1 MNKKTS
7 FSQSQSTKRGKPF
20 RSISLRNRLL
30 ITFIL
35 LASLPVLITGVVSS
49 LINAQGLRNAAFDQL
64 GSVAQLKTIETA
76 AWVSSLRIN
85 LDLILQDKEI
95 LNSTSAI
102 IQNSAESG
110 AVKTELR
117 NRFNNLNKTTGYF
130 EELFI
135 MDENGAVILST
146 NALQE
151 GKIFSTQAFYREGLN
166 ASYVAPPIYDVSL
179 SKYSIIF
186 SQPMKK
192 ENGSV
197 IGVIAGRANLDVLGQ
212 IMIERA
218 GLGETGETYLVGS
231 NYAVLSQLRFGE
243 SKVGETYVRTAG
255 TTKVIESQTAGSE
268 LYHDYRNVAVLGS
281 YLWIPELEVAVI
293 AERDQSE
300 ALQASSQ
307 ASAITFGLMV
317 LTVAIA
323 VGAAFLVTGIIVTP
337 ISQLVTVA
345 GSITSGNLEVNARV
359 QRDDEIGALA
369 SAFNTMTSR
378 LRDLIGTLE
387 QRVADR
393 TKALATSS
401 DVSRRLS
408 TILDQKELVFEVVNQ
423 VRNAFGY
430 YHAQIYFY
438 DDARENLVMTGGTG
452 EAGKMM
458 LAQFHK
464 ITKGRGLVGRAAET
478 NEPILVTDTAN
489 SPDWLPNVL
498 LPETK
503 SEVAIPISIGDEVLG
518 VLDVQHNIV
527 DGLKREDIDALQ
539 SISNQVAVAVQ
550 NSRSYMEV
558 QRSQALLS
566 DALKAARLGNW
577 EYDFVND
584 LFLFSDDFYS
594 IFHTTVEKVGG
605 YKISSADY
613 SRNFVHP
620 DDAALVGIEIQKVLD
635 AKDRLFTT
643 HLEHRIIFAD
653 GETGYIAVN
662 INVERDEN
670 GKITRWYGANQDITE
685 RRNLEEF
692 NRKRAIQQE
701 AINRITQK
709 IQSTTS
715 IESALQVAARELGHA
730 LGMKPTMVTLEL
742 EAASVGKRAEVT
754 ETTGGAQ

>member
-1 MNKKTS
+1 
-7 FSQSQSTKRGKPF
+7 
-20 RSISLRNRLL
+20 
-30 ITFIL
+30 
-35 LASLPVLITGVVSS
+35 
-49 LINAQGLRNAAFDQL
+49 
-64 GSVAQLKTIETA
+64 
-76 AWVSSLRIN
+76 
-85 LDLILQDKEI
+85 
-95 LNSTSAI
+95 
-102 IQNSAESG
+102 
-110 AVKTELR
+110 
-117 NRFNNLNKTTGYF
+117 
-130 EELFI
+130 
-135 MDENGAVILST
+135 
-146 NALQE
+146 
-151 GKIFSTQAFYREGLN
+151 
-166 ASYVAPPIYDVSL
+166 
-179 SKYSIIF
+179 
-186 SQPMKK
+186 MKK

>member
-64 GSVAQLKTIETA
+64 GSVAQLKTTETA
-76 AWVSSLRIN
+76 TWVSSLRIN

-102 IQNSAESG
+102 IQNSAESDT
-110 AVKTELR
+110 VKTELR

-135 MDENGAVILST
+135 MDGNGAVILST

-464 ITKGRGLVGRAAET
+464 ITRGRGLVGRAAET
-478 NEPILVTDTAN
+478 NEPILVSDTAN

-550 NSRSYMEV
+550 NSRSYAEV
-558 QRSQALLS
+558 QRSQVLLS

-584 LFLFSDDFYS
+584 LFLFTDDFYS
-594 IFHTTVEKVGG
+594 IFRTDVERVGG

-685 RRNLEEF
+685 RRNLEEI

-730 LGMKPTMVTLEL
+730 LGMKPTMVTLDSSTLIEKHKGN
-742 EAASVGKRAEVT
+742 S
-754 ETTGGAQ
+754 

>member
-464 ITKGRGLVGRAAET
+464 IKKGRGLVGRAAEN
-478 NEPILVTDTAN
+478 NEPILLTDTAN

-527 DGLKREDIDALQ
+527 DGLKREDIDACSPFQ
-539 SISNQVAVAVQ
+539 I
-550 NSRSYMEV
+550 RS
-558 QRSQALLS
+558 LLPCRIRGHIW
-566 DALKAARLGNW
+566 K
-577 EYDFVND
+577 
-584 LFLFSDDFYS
+584 
-594 IFHTTVEKVGG
+594 
-605 YKISSADY
+605 SSAAKRFCPTH
-613 SRNFVHP
+613 SRP
-620 DDAALVGIEIQKVLD
+620 PVL
-635 AKDRLFTT
+635 A
-643 HLEHRIIFAD
+643 
-653 GETGYIAVN
+653 TGN
-662 INVERDEN
+662 
-670 GKITRWYGANQDITE
+670 
-685 RRNLEEF
+685 
-692 NRKRAIQQE
+692 
-701 AINRITQK
+701 
-709 IQSTTS
+709 
-715 IESALQVAARELGHA
+715 
-730 LGMKPTMVTLEL
+730 MTL
-742 EAASVGKRAEVT
+742 
-754 ETTGGAQ
+754 